1 MKTYEI
7 TDGYGN
13 VFLKTD
19 REEVVDFLESLG
31 IDDEIQDFIENN
43 PDCYI

>member
-19 REEVVDFLESLG
+19 REEIVDFLESLN
-31 IDDEIQDFIENN
+31 IDDEVMIAVVDMAE
-43 PDCYI
+43 

>member
-19 REEVVDFLESLG
+19 RDEIIDYLESLEVE
-31 IDDEIQDFIENN
+31 DEVMITVVDAGE
-43 PDCYI
+43 

>member
-19 REEVVDFLESLG
+19 RDEIIDYLESLEVEDEVMITV
-31 IDDEIQDFIENN
+31 IDAGE
-43 PDCYI
+43 

>member
-19 REEVVDFLESLG
+19 REEIVDFLESL
-31 IDDEIQDFIENN
+31 DVEDEIMISVVDMAE
-43 PDCYI
+43 

>member
-19 REEVVDFLESLG
+19 REEIVDFLESL
-31 IDDEIQDFIENN
+31 DVEDEIMISVVDMTE
-43 PDCYI
+43 